1 MICVLRLD
9 GRGVAFAA
17 WFRIGTTL
25 YGHRT
30 AFDPEFARFG
40 PAKIAQRHAL
50 AAASE
55 SGATRVEFLGDAEE
69 YKRQMADRLDPMH
82 QCVGL
87 ANGLAGQLYVA
98 RVIGTI
104 GARQRLKKID
114 RLHRLYRS
122 GAVGARGKRAA

>member
-1 MICVLRLD
+1 
-9 GRGVAFAA
+9 
-17 WFRIGTTL
+17 
-25 YGHRT
+25 
-30 AFDPEFARFG
+30 
-40 PAKIAQRHAL
+40 
-50 AAASE
+50 
-55 SGATRVEFLGDAEE
+55 
-69 YKRQMADRLDPMH
+69 MADRLDPMH

-122 GAVGARGKRAA
+122 GGVRARGERAA